1 MKSLRCKNTHY
12 FRTGFVRFPS
22 INKAKENSMGITG
35 TSVIHEF
42 PTAYRVFALEDTPGS
57 IVGLTPY
64 PPTFQAQLD
73 QLDEMADKLASQ
85 EAS

>member
-12 FRTGFVRFPS
+12 FRTGFTVCKS
-22 INKAKENSMGITG
+22 INQAKAMSYGAGQTA
-35 TSVIHEF
+35 VIDQF
-42 PTAYRVFALEDTPGS
+42 PTAYRVFALEEGGQFGE
-57 IVGLTPY
+57 VQPY
-64 PPTFQAQLD
+64 RPEFQAQLD